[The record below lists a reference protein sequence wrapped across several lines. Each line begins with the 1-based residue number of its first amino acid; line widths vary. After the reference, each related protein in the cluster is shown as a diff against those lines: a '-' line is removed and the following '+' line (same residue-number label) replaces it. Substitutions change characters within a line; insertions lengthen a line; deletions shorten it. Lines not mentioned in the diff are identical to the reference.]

1 MDITTINQ
9 GWKFYL
15 GDVPEAD
22 DKGFDDCLWQGV
34 TLPHDWSVTMPFD
47 CANSSGTGYLSG
59 GIGWYRLHLSL
70 PKEYEGKKLW
80 LQFDGVYKNSQVWVN
95 GYYLGKRPYG
105 YSTFRYDITP
115 FAAFGERENVISV
128 KVKREELADSRWY
141 PGTGITR
148 SVKLLV
154 AEEVY
159 VEPDGCF
166 FWTEA
171 IDSDG
176 TSHMAAELCVRN
188 DGKREVTVTAV
199 AALED
204 ETGIVYASHEFEV
217 PIGSKEMVRKNISL
231 IANDLSLWG
240 IHTPTLYR
248 FVVRLYMNGVLT
260 EKHVERVGVRTAVF
274 DPDEGFFLNGKAM
287 KLKGVCL
294 HHDAG
299 CLGAAVPKEVWRRR
313 LVKLKEAGCNA
324 IRTSHN
330 PHSPE
335 LYELCDEMGFVVFDE
350 AFDEWEG
357 PKNKWW
363 QGHNVYPPKRYG
375 YYEDFIEWHERDLKA
390 MIERDRNHPCVILYS
405 IGNEIDYPN
414 DPYAHPMF
422 QEMTG
427 NNDANKPKEE
437 RVYNPNRPNAE
448 RLAVIAEYLAK
459 IAKATDATRPVSLAA
474 AFPELSSRI
483 GLFDHLDVI
492 GYNYKEQFYEEDHKR
507 FPNQPIVGSENSHDI
522 EAWLAVTDNPY
533 ISGQFLW
540 TGIDYLGEA
549 SGWPVHGSPAGLL
562 TTAGFE
568 KTNYYYR
575 KSLWSEEPMVYL
587 ATAKAGTMNGMWG
600 ASKTYNYQEGDLV
613 DIFVY
618 TNQTEVE
625 LFCNGRSLGTKKKDR
640 RAFGIHWQI
649 TYEPGILKAIIPGT
663 DIFDC
668 CETTKQPSQYEM
680 KVWKDSSEH
689 GTFRS
694 NQSSAYEKESA
705 DWILADGESVA
716 QIEVTA
722 LDEAG
727 NPVTNQERR
736 LRVEVEGEGVLL
748 GIDNGN
754 LADVTPY
761 AEPVRSTYQGQLII
775 YVRSTLHQGDIRVL
789 ITDELNQRTALYLSS
804 KLRAM

>member
-1 MDITTINQ
+1 MVITTINQ

-15 GDVPEAD
+15 GEMEQAD
-22 DKGFDDCLWQGV
+22 EKGYQDKDWQTV
-34 TLPHDWSVTMPFD
+34 TLPHDWSVTQPFHIE
-47 CANSSGTGYLSG
+47 NSSGTGYLPG
-59 GIGWYRLHLSL
+59 GIGWYRLHKRL
-70 PKEYEGKKLW
+70 PKELEGKQIW
-80 LQFDGVYKNSQVWVN
+80 LQFDGVYKNSQVWIN

-115 FAAFGERENVISV
+115 FVAFGETDNVISV
-128 KVKREELADSRWY
+128 RVKREELADSRWY

-148 SVKLLV
+148 SVKLIT
-154 AEEVY
+154 AEPVY

-166 FWTEA
+166 FWTDS
-171 IDSDG
+171 IDADG
-176 TSHMAAELCVRN
+176 TSHMSAEIKVTNARN
-188 DGKREVTVTAV
+188 EATKIHAV
-199 AALED
+199 ALLQDEDGVEYTIAETEYELDPMQTETRKVAMESNKITPWSVGTPAL
-204 ETGIVYASHEFEV
+204 YQ
-217 PIGSKEMVRKNISL
+217 
-231 IANDLSLWG
+231 
-240 IHTPTLYR
+240 
-248 FVVRLYMNGVLT
+248 FVVKLYENGKLLET
-260 EKHVERVGVRTAVF
+260 RTERVGIRTAVF
-274 DPDEGFFLNGKAM
+274 DPNQGFFLNGINM

-299 CLGAAVPKEVWRRR
+299 CLGAAVPKSVWKRR
-313 LVKLKEAGCNA
+313 LMKLKATGCNA

-422 QEMTG
+422 TEMTG

-437 RVYNPNRPNAE
+437 RVYNPDRPCSD
-448 RLAVIAEYLAK
+448 RLSVIAEYLSK
-459 IAKATDATRPVSLAA
+459 IVKETDSTRPVSLAS
-474 AFPELSSRI
+474 AFPELSSHI

-507 FPNQPIVGSENSHDI
+507 FPNQPFVGSENSH
-522 EAWLAVTDNPY
+522 EVAAWLSVVDHPY

-568 KTNYYYR
+568 KSNYYYR
-575 KSLWSEEPMVYL
+575 KSLWSSEPFVWIV
-587 ATAKAGTMNGMWG
+587 TAGNGKMNGMWG
-600 ASKTYNYQEGDLV
+600 AERTYNYKKNDMV
-613 DIFVY
+613 DVMVY
-618 TNQTEVE
+618 TNQPEVE
-625 LFCNGRSLGTKKKDR
+625 LFINGVSCGSKMKQRDDFAICWT
-640 RAFGIHWQI
+640 IP
-649 TYEPGILKAIIPGT
+649 YEAGILKAVAA
-663 DIFDC
+663 DAKASDYL
-668 CETTKQPSQYEM
+668 ETTGEIRQYEM
-680 KVWKDSSEH
+680 KLWEDSSLE
-689 GTFRS
+689 F
-694 NQSSAYEKESA
+694 K
-705 DWILADGESVA
+705 ADGESVA

-722 LDEAG
+722 LDVNG
-727 NPVTNQERR
+727 IPVSWEERN
-736 LRVEVEGEGVLL
+736 LQVEIEGEGTLL
-748 GIDNGN
+748 GVDNGN
-754 LADVTPY
+754 LSDNTPY
-761 AEPVRSTYQGQLII
+761 FEPVRDTYHGKLMI
-775 YVRSTLHQGDIRVL
+775 YVRSTNKSGSIRVR
-789 ITDELNQRTALYLSS
+789 ITDELKQHCDLYLMSH
-804 KLRAM
+804 